1 MQPDQVIDLSV
12 EGALSILIFV
22 IAYKIYKM
30 KIKTHSGCCIKK
42 DNGSG
47 SGNGIIID
55 TQNSGVSNEQD
66 ILNKI

>member
-42 DNGSG
+42 DGS
-47 SGNGIIID
+47 GIIID
-55 TQNSGVSNEQD
+55 SQNSGVSSEQD

>member
-42 DNGSG
+42 DGS
-47 SGNGIIID
+47 GIIID
-55 TQNSGVSNEQD
+55 SQNSGVSNEND
-66 ILNKI
+66 VLNKL

>member
-22 IAYKIYKM
+22 LAYKIYKM

-42 DNGSG
+42 DG
-47 SGNGIIID
+47 SGNGITLD
-55 TQNSGVSNEQD
+55 TQNSGVSNEND
-66 ILNKI
+66 ILQKI

>member
-1 MQPDQVIDLSV
+1 MQPDEVIDLSI

-30 KIKTHSGCCIKK
+30 RVKTHSACCIKK
-42 DNGSG
+42 DNGS
-47 SGNGIIID
+47 GIIID